1 MVKELLAMA
10 REAIGVEVVRVVAGI
25 WRYDYY
31 TISFTC
37 YHNYSLQ
44 ASVSTTPGQTG
55 LAARKENLPG
65 MFSFH
70 QNSAKAYLRTSM

>member
-1 MVKELLAMA
+1 MVKELLAMT
-10 REAIGVEVVRVVAGI
+10 REAIGVEVVGVVARI

-31 TISFTC
+31 TIPVTC
-37 YHNYSLQ
+37 HHNYSLQ
-44 ASVSTTPGQTG
+44 ASVSNTPGQTV

-70 QNSAKAYLRTSM
+70 QNSAKAYLRTSI